1 MYFTGT
7 LQRYWIAV
15 LLLKSGAVTE
25 QYCPSIH
32 HGGLLISTDKGDSME
47 DRERKVLLETKL
59 RNLKRKYARIVQ
71 HSSLVQEALEIKKEI
86 DEIDAQI
93 TKLQ

>member
-1 MYFTGT
+1 
-7 LQRYWIAV
+7 
-15 LLLKSGAVTE
+15 
-25 QYCPSIH
+25 
-32 HGGLLISTDKGDSME
+32 ME

-71 HSSLVQEALEIKKEI
+71 HSSLVQEALELKKEI
-86 DEIDAQI
+86 DEIDTQI

>member
-1 MYFTGT
+1 M
-7 LQRYWIAV
+7 
-15 LLLKSGAVTE
+15 S
-25 QYCPSIH
+25 
-32 HGGLLISTDKGDSME
+32 DKE
-47 DRERKVLLETKL
+47 YKVYLETKL
-59 RNLKRKYARIVQ
+59 RNLKRKYAKLIQ